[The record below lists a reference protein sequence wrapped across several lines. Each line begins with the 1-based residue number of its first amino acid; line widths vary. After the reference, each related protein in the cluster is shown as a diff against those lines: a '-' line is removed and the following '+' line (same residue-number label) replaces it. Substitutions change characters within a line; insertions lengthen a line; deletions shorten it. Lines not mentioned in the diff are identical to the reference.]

1 MTAIRN
7 EFGLKIVTEA
17 VEESH
22 VGLIEKYGDVIQI
35 GARNM
40 QNFSLLKRAGR
51 SRLPVL
57 LKRGMAATLE
67 EWLLAAEYI
76 MAEGNYSVILCE
88 RGVRTFAQHTRNTLD
103 LASVPAIRRIS
114 HLPVI
119 VDPSHGT
126 GTAYMVT
133 PLARAGIAVGAD
145 GLMIEVHNQPEL
157 ALSDSAQALT
167 LSQYA
172 QLIEEVHAIH
182 QLNASEKKN
191 T

>member
-1 MTAIRN
+1 
-7 EFGLKIVTEA
+7 
-17 VEESH
+17 
-22 VGLIEKYGDVIQI
+22 
-35 GARNM
+35 M

-76 MAEGNYSVILCE
+76 MAEGNYNVVLCE

-133 PLARAGIAVGAD
+133 PLARAGVATGAD

-157 ALSDSAQALT
+157 SLSDSAQALT
-167 LSQYA
+167 PAQYL
-172 QLIEEVHAIH
+172 QLVAEVRAIH
-182 QLNASEKKN
+182 ELVSLNG
-191 T
+191 TQ

>member
-1 MTAIRN
+1 
-7 EFGLKIVTEA
+7 
-17 VEESH
+17 
-22 VGLIEKYGDVIQI
+22 
-35 GARNM
+35 
-40 QNFSLLKRAGR
+40 
-51 SRLPVL
+51 
-57 LKRGMAATLE
+57 MAATLE

-76 MAEGNYSVILCE
+76 MAEGNYNVVLCE

-103 LASVPAIRRIS
+103 LASVPAIRHIS

-167 LSQYA
+167 LSEYA
-172 QLIEEVHAIH
+172 QLIEEVRAIRS
-182 QLNASEKKN
+182 LMTPDGDDPLKTA
-191 T
+191 